1 MRFSDD
7 RPIFAQIAELF
18 ADDIVAG
25 RIPPGARLP
34 SARDIAA
41 SLEVNPNT
49 AARALQAL
57 AESGVARAE
66 RGTGYY
72 VLDDGARTARDMKRS
87 RFLGEDVP
95 RLFRSMEDLGVSFDE
110 IESLWKRRAES
121 PAAEASPRDTSA
133 AGKDGEA

>member
-72 VLDDGARTARDMKRS
+72 VLDDGAKTARDMKRA

-95 RLFRSMEDLGVSFDE
+95 RLFRSMEDLGVSFGE
-110 IESLWKRRAES
+110 IESLWKRRGEVS
-121 PAAEASPRDTSA
+121 AAGAAPRDASS
-133 AGKDGEA
+133 AGKDGQS

>member
-7 RPIFAQIAELF
+7 RPIFVQIAELF

-72 VLDDGARTARDMKRS
+72 VLDDGTKTARDVKRS

-95 RLFRSMEDLGVSFDE
+95 RLFRSMEDLGVSFEE
-110 IESLWKRRAES
+110 IESLWMRRGES
-121 PAAEASPRDTSA
+121 PAADALPREASA

>member
-34 SARDIAA
+34 SARDIAT

-72 VLDDGARTARDMKRS
+72 VLDDGAKTAREVKRS

-95 RLFRSMEDLGVSFDE
+95 RLFRLMEDLGVSFEE
-110 IESLWKRRAES
+110 IESLWKRRGEI
-121 PAAEASPRDTSA
+121 PAASA
-133 AGKDGEA
+133 APLEAASAEKDGQS